1 MDNEDLVREYLKSND
16 PKLREQAIVRFVPI
30 VKYVIGRLNLSVK
43 SKMELEDIHSA
54 GVIGLIRA
62 LEDFDVSRGT
72 TFKTY
77 ATWKVRGHI
86 LDYLR
91 KIDVVSRGD
100 RAKLRA
106 MEKAMSALGFRYGRE
121 PSTLEVANELDM
133 DLRECHRLLELAQ
146 LNYVISLD
154 QTEQMDGEEIRL
166 SEIIPDDDHDGP
178 FETLSRANI
187 LEVVKDAI
195 LKLPERQR
203 LIVLMY
209 YHDEMTL
216 LEIGKVL
223 NLSESRISR
232 LLGKAILIIRNEL
245 KQMKVSIPQV
255 N

>member
-1 MDNEDLVREYLKSND
+1 MNSEDLVKEYLKSHD
-16 PKLREQAIVRFVPI
+16 PKLREQVIVKFIPI

-54 GVIGLIRA
+54 GIFGLIRA
-62 LEDFDVSRGT
+62 LEDFDATRNT

-77 ATWKVRGHI
+77 ATWRVRGHI

-100 RAKLRA
+100 RAKLREIEA
-106 MEKAMSALGFRYGRE
+106 AMSALAFRYGRE
-121 PSTLEVANELDM
+121 PSVYEVADELDM
-133 DLRECHRLLELAQ
+133 DLRECHRLLEVAQ
-146 LNYVISLD
+146 LNFMISLD
-154 QTEQMDGEEIRL
+154 QTQQMDGEDIRL
-166 SEIIPDDDHDGP
+166 SEVIADENAVGAL
-178 FETLSRANI
+178 ETVSRANI
-187 LEVVKDAI
+187 LKIVKEAI
-195 LKLPERQR
+195 LKLPERQK

-232 LLGKAILIIRNEL
+232 LMGKAILTIRNEL
-245 KQMKVSIPQV
+245 KQMQVSVPKV